1 MSFPDT
7 VPTLHVSSTRG
18 VCRISGPPE
27 IKPKIAI
34 NHTDL
39 TLIKLLSCTVF
50 CMHMSAQNFLFS
62 QLHADCTREMAPMIC
77 MMAAYRPL

>member
-7 VPTLHVSSTRG
+7 VPTLHVSSTQG

-27 IKPKIAI
+27 IKTKITI

-39 TLIKLLSCTVF
+39 TLINFYLAQLSLCIRLCKNFHFLSC
-50 CMHMSAQNFLFS
+50 
-62 QLHADCTREMAPMIC
+62 LHIARV
-77 MMAAYRPL
+77 